1 MGTNVNITTQRNASD
16 SARLDQMRLVTEI
29 LSLLKGHGITT
40 VQVRHI
46 NAVID
51 AANRICDEFGR
62 PDRIAAPGS
71 GLIAWACSDE
81 VGMSSVFMA
90 RRLAPLAG
98 LQFPGHRI
106 PDEPAYPYDPS
117 DFGRC
122 MGLLDAVPELR
133 LHIAKMA
140 EYGKVWAAY
149 VEHWAEME
157 ALYQEE
163 SPLGRAPKLAA
174 LMKRLQGSAS

>member
-149 VEHWAEME
+149 VEHWD
-157 ALYQEE
+157 ALETLYKEE
-163 SPLGRAPKLAA
+163 SIGENAPKLYAR
-174 LMKRLQGSAS
+174 MKELQRA

>member
-1 MGTNVNITTQRNASD
+1 MGHAIEIKHHAVGDGLHIE
-16 SARLDQMRLVTEI
+16 QMRLVTEI
-29 LSLLKGHGITT
+29 LNLLKGHGAMT
-40 VQVRHI
+40 VQPRHI

-71 GLIAWACSDE
+71 GLVAWACSDR

-106 PDEPAYPYDPS
+106 PDEPAHPYDPD

-122 MGLLDAVPELR
+122 LGLLEAVPELR
-133 LHIAKMA
+133 EHVPKMA
-140 EYGKVWAAY
+140 EHGKVWAAY
-149 VEHWAEME
+149 VEHWDELE
-157 ALYQEE
+157 TLYKEE
-163 SPLGRAPKLAA
+163 SIGENAPKLYAR
-174 LMKRLQGSAS
+174 MKELQRA

>member
-149 VEHWAEME
+149 VEHWD
-157 ALYQEE
+157 ALETLFGE
-163 SPLGRAPKLAA
+163 NAPKLYAR
-174 LMKRLQGSAS
+174 MKELQRA